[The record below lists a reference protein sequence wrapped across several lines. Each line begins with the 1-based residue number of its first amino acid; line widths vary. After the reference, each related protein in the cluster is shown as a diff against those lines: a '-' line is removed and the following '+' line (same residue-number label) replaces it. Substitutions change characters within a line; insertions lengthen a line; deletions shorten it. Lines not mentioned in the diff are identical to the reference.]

1 MEEVVGSIPTRST
14 KSPVHVPKTDS
25 VPANG
30 PLLLSTKVT
39 SRERMTNSFFQHP
52 WRKKM
57 KVSSSLRMNKV
68 AFALAL
74 IGLSLSAALPSFA
87 IQIDKA
93 WSLLQNG
100 ATDKGKE
107 HREHAVKALGL
118 LPSNTRAIDLATNA
132 LADTA
137 PEVRAAAAESLGHMR
152 ARSAVPKLKGI
163 LETEKDVQV
172 IIAGARAL
180 ISLGDHS
187 GYDVY
192 YSVLTGDK
200 KSSGGMLDDQ
210 KKMLHDP
217 KKMAQ
222 FGFEEGIGFVPFAGI
237 GVEAFKAIR
246 KDDASPVRAAAARVL
261 AEDPDPNTTEALLN
275 AASDK
280 SWLVRAA
287 ALDAISRR
295 NDASLAEKIE
305 THLDDPKEEVRF
317 TAAAAII
324 HLANGKESRRKAR

>member
-1 MEEVVGSIPTRST
+1 MQI
-14 KSPVHVPKTDS
+14 
-25 VPANG
+25 
-30 PLLLSTKVT
+30 
-39 SRERMTNSFFQHP
+39 
-52 WRKKM
+52 
-57 KVSSSLRMNKV
+57 SSSHRFNKISLSL
-68 AFALAL
+68 ALA
-74 IGLSLSAALPSFA
+74 SMFLSAALPSLA
-87 IQIDKA
+87 ADTDKA
-93 WSLLQNG
+93 WSLLQTG

-118 LPSNTRAIDLATNA
+118 LPNNVRAIDLATNA
-132 LADTA
+132 LSDSA

-152 ARSAVPKLKGI
+152 AKAAVAKLKTV
-163 LETEKDVQV
+163 LETEKDVSV

-180 ISLGDHS
+180 ISLGDDS

-192 YSVLTGDK
+192 YAVLTGEK

-246 KDDASPVRAAAARVL
+246 KDDSSPVRAAAARVL
-261 AEDPDPNTTEALLN
+261 ADDPDPNTADALLT

-295 NDASLAEKIE
+295 NDPALAEKIE
-305 THLDDPKEEVRF
+305 THLDDQKEEVRF

-324 HLANGKESRRKAR
+324 HLADAKDGKRKAR

>member
-1 MEEVVGSIPTRST
+1 MY
-14 KSPVHVPKTDS
+14 
-25 VPANG
+25 
-30 PLLLSTKVT
+30 
-39 SRERMTNSFFQHP
+39 
-52 WRKKM
+52 
-57 KVSSSLRMNKV
+57 VSSSLRANKI
-68 AFALAL
+68 AFSLAL
-74 IGLSLSAALPSFA
+74 VSFCLAAVLPSLA
-87 IQIDKA
+87 VDTDKA
-93 WSLLQNG
+93 WSLLQAG
-100 ATDKGKE
+100 ITDKGKE

-118 LPSNTRAIDLATNA
+118 LPNNIRATDLVTNA
-132 LADTA
+132 LSDSQ

-152 ARSAVPKLKGI
+152 AKSAIPKLKSV
-163 LETEKDVQV
+163 LETEKDVSV

-180 ISLGDHS
+180 ILLGDDS

-192 YSVLTGDK
+192 FAVLTGEK

-246 KDDASPVRAAAARVL
+246 KDDSSPVRAAAARVL
-261 AEDPDPNTTEALLN
+261 ADDPDPSTGDALLT

-295 NDASLAEKIE
+295 NDPALAEKIE
-305 THLDDPKEEVRF
+305 PHLDDPKEEVRF

-324 HLANGKESRRKAR
+324 HLSDRKDGKRKAR

>member
-1 MEEVVGSIPTRST
+1 M
-14 KSPVHVPKTDS
+14 
-25 VPANG
+25 
-30 PLLLSTKVT
+30 
-39 SRERMTNSFFQHP
+39 Q
-52 WRKKM
+52 
-57 KVSSSLRMNKV
+57 VSSSLRINR
-68 AFALAL
+68 FAL
-74 IGLSLSAALPSFA
+74 SFA
-87 IQIDKA
+87 LVGLCIVTSLPLLAADTDKA
-93 WSLLQNG
+93 WSLLQAG

-118 LPSNTRAIDLATNA
+118 LPNNVRAIELATDA
-132 LADTA
+132 LSDNV

-152 ARSAVPKLKGI
+152 AKSAVPKLKQV
-163 LETEKDVQV
+163 LETEKDVSV

-180 ISLGDHS
+180 ISLGDDS

-192 YSVLTGDK
+192 FAVLTGEK

-246 KDDASPVRAAAARVL
+246 KDDSSPVRAAAARVL
-261 AEDPDPNTTEALLN
+261 ADDPDPGTADALLT

-280 SWLVRAA
+280 SWLVRAS

-295 NDASLAEKIE
+295 NDSSLAEKIE

-324 HLANGKESRRKAR
+324 HLADGKDGKRKAR